1 MEAVCI
7 KFSFIINITPN
18 GNRSKHGKLR
28 PSLLGLVSSNSESQI
43 RAATTAAFD
52 LLSRDSD
59 VQTGVTPALNKLTV
73 LKGIGPASASLLL
86 SVRCPESVP
95 FFSDEAFRWV
105 LTDADFTNNAGG
117 KGWNRNIKY
126 DKREYA
132 EYIRR
137 VRGVMARLGGV
148 KAVDV
153 ERAGW
158 VLGKEKVVIR
168 GDPGQEGSKLGAGK
182 AAGKRKAGEVATD
195 AVPKNEAGGGP
206 RRSKRIR
213 K

>member
-1 MEAVCI
+1 M
-7 KFSFIINITPN
+7 
-18 GNRSKHGKLR
+18 
-28 PSLLGLVSSNSESQI
+28 GLVSSNSESQI

-52 LLSRDSD
+52 LLSRDTD
-59 VQTGVTPALNKLTV
+59 ARTGVTPALNKLTV
-73 LKGIGPASASLLL
+73 LRGIGPASASLLL
-86 SVRCPESVP
+86 SVCCPESVP
-95 FFSDEAFRWV
+95 FFSDEAFRWA
-105 LTDADFTNNAGG
+105 LTGADFTNNAGG
-117 KGWNRNIKY
+117 KGWDRSMKY

-137 VRGVMARLGGV
+137 VRGVMERLGGV

-158 VLGKEKVVIR
+158 VLGKERVAIR
-168 GDPGQEGSKLGAGK
+168 GDPEDRGQGGSKLVVGK
-182 AAGKRKAGEVATD
+182 SAGKRKVATD
-195 AVPKNEAGGGP
+195 AVEKNEVGGGP